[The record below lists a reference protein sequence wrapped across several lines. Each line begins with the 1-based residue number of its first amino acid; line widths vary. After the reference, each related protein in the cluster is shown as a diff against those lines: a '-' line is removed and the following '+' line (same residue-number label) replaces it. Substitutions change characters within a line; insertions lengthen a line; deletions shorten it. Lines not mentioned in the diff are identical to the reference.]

1 MKQPAHGPP
10 LCAAAPLDGADS
22 LLGISLYGAPFT
34 MTNYE
39 KTLADAAWPYWE
51 AEGEIAKRFFAKATD
66 EDHIFYLRAQLW
78 KELNPVDG
86 YFNGL
91 HKELANLVDMY
102 PQVDK
107 EIDRHDFHFLLT
119 QLTEEFNHYV
129 VLADIFEHLMGQ
141 PISPKD
147 TVQLSE
153 EKVLGDLRRSYV
165 QKDNPLLKAAV
176 GFTEGGGARLFR
188 EGAKLSGSTVNEM
201 TAKAMR
207 VIYDDEEDH
216 YQVQATE
223 AVKHIQTKVDLQTMV
238 DAIISISAQR
248 VRMRTEMFRGAM
260 TDAEV
265 DAFIEVEKAKLK

>member
-1 MKQPAHGPP
+1 
-10 LCAAAPLDGADS
+10 
-22 LLGISLYGAPFT
+22 
-34 MTNYE
+34 MTDHE

-91 HKELANLVDMY
+91 HRELSNLVDMY

-107 EIDRHDFHFLLT
+107 SIDRHDFHFLLT

-129 VLADIFEHLMGQ
+129 VLADIFEHLMGR
-141 PISPKD
+141 PISPED

-153 EKVLGDLRRSYV
+153 EKALGDLRRGYV
-165 QKDNPLLKAAV
+165 EKDDPLLKAAV

-188 EGAKLSGSTVNEM
+188 EGAKLSGNTVNEM
-201 TAKAMR
+201 TAKAMQ
-207 VIYDDEEDH
+207 VIYNDEEDH

-223 AVKHIQTKVDLQTMV
+223 AVKHIESDADLQTMV
-238 DAIISISAQR
+238 DAIIAISAQR
-248 VRMRTEMFRGAM
+248 VRMRAEMFRGAM
-260 TDAEV
+260 SAAEIDAYIDAETP
-265 DAFIEVEKAKLK
+265 KLG

>member
-1 MKQPAHGPP
+1 VDHRSVP
-10 LCAAAPLDGADS
+10 LRRLTGLIVCWEFA
-22 LLGISLYGAPFT
+22 LYGAPFT

-265 DAFIEVEKAKLK
+265 GAFIEVEKAKLK

>member
-1 MKQPAHGPP
+1 
-10 LCAAAPLDGADS
+10 
-22 LLGISLYGAPFT
+22 
-34 MTNYE
+34 MTDHE

-91 HKELANLVDMY
+91 HRELSNLVDMY
-102 PQVDK
+102 QQVDK
-107 EIDRHDFHFLLT
+107 SSDRHDFHFLLT

-129 VLADIFEHLMGQ
+129 VLADIFEHLMGR
-141 PISPKD
+141 PISPED

-153 EKVLGDLRRSYV
+153 EKALGDLRRGYV
-165 QKDNPLLKAAV
+165 EKDDPLLKAAV

-201 TAKAMR
+201 TAKAMQ

-223 AVKHIQTKVDLQTMV
+223 AVKHIESDADLQTMV
-238 DAIISISAQR
+238 DAIVAISAQR
-248 VRMRTEMFRGAM
+248 VRMRAEMFRGAM
-260 TDAEV
+260 TAAEIDAYIDAET
-265 DAFIEVEKAKLK
+265 AKLG